1 MPSSRCQLRVISD
14 SCTAANSMAMI
25 ASSTSE
31 QHRWNF
37 QAECFGPL
45 QVSRV
50 LEWLVAVTAAFCS
63 EHSPGPGL
71 AWLVAVTAFCS
82 EHSPGPGLAWWVPMA
97 AAFCSEHSPGPGLAW
112 LMAVTAAFCSEH
124 SPGRSAARPSSGNTC
139 CKLSIVPGAESLGT
153 SRPRFPFA
161 PQHKAFAHPV
171 RTMLGGWFLL
181 LHVSDRLWLALRVV
195 WPDFERLHRRYLCEP
210 VLPRSYS
217 RTLSTTH

>member
-1 MPSSRCQLRVISD
+1 
-14 SCTAANSMAMI
+14 MI
-25 ASSTSE
+25 ASFTSE

-50 LEWLVAVTAAFCS
+50 LEWLVAVT
-63 EHSPGPGL
+63 
-71 AWLVAVTAFCS
+71 
-82 EHSPGPGLAWWVPMA
+82 

-217 RTLSTTH
+217 RTLSITH